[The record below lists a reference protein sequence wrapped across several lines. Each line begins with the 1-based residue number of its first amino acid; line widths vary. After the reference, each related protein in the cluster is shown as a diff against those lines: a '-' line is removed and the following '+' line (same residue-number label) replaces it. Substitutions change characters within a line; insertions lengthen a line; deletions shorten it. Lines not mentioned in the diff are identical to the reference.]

1 MNIVAI
7 ISVTPLDHDGG
18 MRTGEVHEL
27 VDRAAALESCVR
39 DRVSVD
45 VVVDELRRLR
55 AWLDGRDV
63 AAARLVAGVS
73 SFPEKSLAD
82 ASRTNL
88 RQAEQM
94 LRRADTV
101 DQVREF
107 GVSLDAGRVS
117 GAHVDVLA
125 RTL

>member
-63 AAARLVAGVS
+63 AAARLVSGVS

-88 RQAEQM
+88 RDAGRTLTRVETTAQVPEFAE
-94 LRRADTV
+94 
-101 DQVREF
+101 
-107 GVSLDAGRVS
+107 SLDAGRVS
-117 GAHVDVLA
+117 GGHVDV
-125 RTL
+125 

>member
-1 MNIVAI
+1 MM
-7 ISVTPLDHDGG
+7 GG

-27 VDRAAALESCVR
+27 VDRAAALESCRR
-39 DRVSVD
+39 DRVSVET
-45 VVVDELRRLR
+45 VVDELRRLQD
-55 AWLDGRDV
+55 WLDGRQV
-63 AAARLVAGVS
+63 AAARLVSDVS

-94 LRRADTV
+94 LRRADTADAV
-101 DQVREF
+101 PEF
-107 GVSLDAGRVS
+107 AVSLDAGRLS

-125 RTL
+125 ATFR